1 MKDPVRLRD
10 VSSGA
15 EHGVRELLKTA
26 RKTRRMTDIE
36 RARMVAHGAKIA
48 AMPAGALSS
57 PGFVV
62 IGKVVAGV
70 IVGVVAAKAIPL
82 LMSSGDKRV
91 EERPVLVVEM
101 VRPDISPDAIAS
113 QVIPLTSVASV
124 SEQAVV
130 APGSVII
137 RPKPGVQQAKPVV
150 APPVE
155 ETPATM
161 GSARQSPEAPQF
173 DSESDGDELTRETRQ
188 LGEAA
193 RLVATNPTE
202 ALERLEAH
210 RLAFTQGKLGI
221 EREVLVMDALMR
233 TGRTHEA
240 RARGEALLGRA
251 KGTFYEARVRRM
263 MERMTP

>member
-10 VSSGA
+10 LSSGA
-15 EHGVRELLKTA
+15 EHNVRELLKTA

-62 IGKVVAGV
+62 FGKVVVGA

-91 EERPVLVVEM
+91 QESPALIGEM
-101 VRPDISPDAIAS
+101 VRPDVSPDAITS
-113 QVIPLTSVASV
+113 QVIPLTTVASV

-130 APGSVII
+130 APGSAII
-137 RPKPGVQQAKPVV
+137 RSKPGVRHAKPIV
-150 APPVE
+150 APPLE
-155 ETPATM
+155 ETPATT
-161 GSARQSPEAPQF
+161 GSARQSPEAPQIA
-173 DSESDGDELTRETRQ
+173 SESDGDELTREARQ
-188 LGEAA
+188 LGEAG

-210 RLAFTQGKLGI
+210 RLAYPRGKLGI
-221 EREVLVMDALMR
+221 EREVLVMDALLR
-233 TGRTHEA
+233 AGRTQEA
-240 RARGEALLGRA
+240 RARGETLLGRA

-263 MERMTP
+263 MEKPGP